1 MQTTSIPVA
10 ASSEPAAAV
19 FQAAVTLA
27 LAAVCVFLYRRY
39 RKRYFAAWSAAWLLY
54 SLRLAVILV
63 FLLTE
68 QRIWLYWHQVVTGWT
83 GLAILWAALVFSQPA
98 APRRR
103 YAWLFVFPVIWS
115 YIAIYQMNDFLLA
128 ALPAVLFLSGA
139 TVWTAWVFLRHH
151 RQVGSG
157 AALILAVT
165 LLLWG
170 FHHLDYPF
178 LRAQGVWNPW
188 GYYIDILFELA
199 MGAGILL
206 LVGEDLDRGLHTL
219 SVLSGH
225 LQPGGGSTFL
235 PEWLGRALT
244 LPAVR
249 GSALWVRSS
258 GDGSGVIVAAA
269 GACSTWTGQVPSE
282 QTATAVVGAMRTRE
296 PVIARDDGTAESF
309 GYVAALPVLR
319 RESIREVLL
328 VVGDARDPFAAL
340 DVGYLVALGQQL
352 GAALEN
358 AELYRGLE
366 DRTVELERIAA
377 RMVHQHEAE
386 RRRLSREL
394 HDETAQVFAAVN
406 MQLGMLRETAD
417 HVHGEKLDRVLALMD
432 EGIRGIRS
440 VTDRLRPPL
449 LDDLGLLPALRG
461 LVDDFAE
468 HRPIDVRF
476 DAPPSLPSIANDAE
490 VALFRALQ
498 EALSNVARHANA
510 RVVTVVLS
518 ADTAGVTLRVIDDGR
533 GLIAGATHEPDRE
546 RAGSGLAG
554 MRERMVLLGGRVSV
568 SNAPAGGV
576 EVCVTVPV
584 DGVATT
590 RQASPASTDR
600 NGRFV

>member
-1 MQTTSIPVA
+1 MQTGAIPAA
-10 ASSEPAAAV
+10 ASSEPAAAIL
-19 FQAAVTLA
+19 QAAVTAA

-39 RKRYFAAWSAAWLLY
+39 RKRYFAAWSVAWLLY
-54 SLRLAVILV
+54 SLRLGVILV

-83 GLAILWAALVFSQPA
+83 ALAILWAALVFSQSRVRSA
-98 APRRR
+98 R
-103 YAWLFVFPVIWS
+103 YGLLFVFPVAWS
-115 YIAIYQMNDFLLA
+115 YVAIYQMNDFLLA

-157 AALILAVT
+157 AALFLAVV

-170 FHHLDYPF
+170 LHHLDYPF

-206 LVGEDLDRGLHTL
+206 LVGEDLDRGVHTL
-219 SVLSGH
+219 SALSGH
-225 LQPGGGSTFL
+225 LQPGGGGTFL
-235 PEWLGRALT
+235 PEWLGRALS

-249 GSALWVRSS
+249 GSALWVRQEP
-258 GDGSGVIVAAA
+258 DGSGTIVHAV
-269 GACSTWTGQVPSE
+269 GACSDWSGRPASRQAAEAVLEAIRTG
-282 QTATAVVGAMRTRE
+282 E
-296 PVIARDDGTAESF
+296 PAIVHGGGLADTF

-319 RESIREVLL
+319 HESIREALL

-340 DVGYLVALGQQL
+340 DASYLVALGQQL

-358 AELYRGLE
+358 ADLYRGLE
-366 DRTVELERIAA
+366 ARSAQLERIAA
-377 RMVHQHEAE
+377 RMVHQHEDE

-406 MQLGMLRETAD
+406 MQLGIMRESAD
-417 HVHGEKLDRVLALMD
+417 AVHAAKLDRLLALMN

-461 LVDDFAE
+461 LVDDFAD
-468 HRPIDVRF
+468 HRSMEVRF
-476 DAPPSLPSIANDAE
+476 EAPRSLPPIPEDAE

-498 EALSNVARHANA
+498 EALSNVARHAGANRVEVKLGIEGNA
-510 RVVTVVLS
+510 VVLVVS
-518 ADTAGVTLRVIDDGR
+518 DDGR
-533 GLIAGATHEPDRE
+533 GMTHGVD
-546 RAGSGLAG
+546 RAGSGLDG
-554 MRERMVLLGGRVSV
+554 MRERVTLLGGTVAVTNR
-568 SNAPAGGV
+568 PAGGLDLR
-576 EVCVTVPV
+576 VTLPI
-584 DGVATT
+584 DGKGLVQ
-590 RQASPASTDR
+590 QASPTRAAADDH
-600 NGRFV
+600 GRDG

>member
-1 MQTTSIPVA
+1 MQTATIPA
-10 ASSEPAAAV
+10 AAASEPAAAIL
-19 FQAAVTLA
+19 QAAVTAA
-27 LAAVCVFLYRRY
+27 LAMLCVFLYRRY
-39 RKRYFAAWSAAWLLY
+39 RKRYFAAWSAAWGLY

-83 GLAILWAALVFSQPA
+83 ALAILLAALLFSQTRV
-98 APRRR
+98 RRE
-103 YAWLFVFPVIWS
+103 YGMWFAFPVVWS

-157 AALILAVT
+157 AALFLGVT

-170 FHHLDYPF
+170 LHHLDYPF

-206 LVGEDLDRGLHTL
+206 LVGEDLDRGVHTL
-219 SVLSGH
+219 SALSGH
-225 LQPGGGSTFL
+225 LQPGGGRTFL
-235 PEWLGRALT
+235 PEWLGRALS

-249 GSALWVRSS
+249 GSALWVRHET
-258 GDGSGVIVAAA
+258 GSGGSIVHAV
-269 GACSTWTGQVPSE
+269 GACSAWSGRPTSRQADEAVREAIRTSE
-282 QTATAVVGAMRTRE
+282 PAIVHGGGE
-296 PVIARDDGTAESF
+296 PDTF

-319 RESIREVLL
+319 RESIREALL

-340 DVGYLVALGQQL
+340 DANYLVALGQQL

-358 AELYRGLE
+358 ADLYRGLE
-366 DRTVELERIAA
+366 ARSAELERMAA

-406 MQLGMLRETAD
+406 MQLGILRETAD
-417 HVHGEKLDRVLALMD
+417 AAHAARLDRLLALMD

-461 LVDDFAE
+461 LVDDFAD
-468 HRPIDVRF
+468 HRRVKVRF
-476 DAPPSLPSIANDAE
+476 DAPASLPALSEDAE

-498 EALSNVARHANA
+498 EALSNIARHADA
-510 RVVTVVLS
+510 SSVEVRLQVEDAAVALVV
-518 ADTAGVTLRVIDDGR
+518 GDDGS
-533 GLIAGATHEPDRE
+533 GLAPGAD
-546 RAGSGLAG
+546 RAGSGIEG
-554 MRERMVLLGGRVSV
+554 MRERVALLGGAVSIA
-568 SNAPAGGV
+568 NRIGGGV
-576 EVCVTVPV
+576 EVRVRLPI
-584 DGVATT
+584 DA
-590 RQASPASTDR
+590 RASLAHASFGRTLEGQ
-600 NGRFV
+600 NGRTGNGG

>member
-1 MQTTSIPVA
+1 MQTATIPIA
-10 ASSEPAAAV
+10 AASEPAAAV
-19 FQAAVTLA
+19 LQAAVTIA

-39 RKRYFAAWSAAWLLY
+39 RKRYFAAWSVAWLLY

-68 QRIWLYWHQVVTGWT
+68 RRIWLYWHQVVTGWT
-83 GLAILWAALVFSQPA
+83 GLAILWSALVFSEPA
-98 APRRR
+98 VRRNR
-103 YAWLFVFPVIWS
+103 YAWLFVFPVVWS

-157 AALILAVT
+157 AALFLAVT

-170 FHHLDYPF
+170 LHHLDYPF

-199 MGAGILL
+199 MGTGILL
-206 LVGEDLDRGLHTL
+206 LVGEDLDRGLRTL
-219 SVLSGH
+219 SALSGH
-225 LQPGGGSTFL
+225 LRPGRGGTFL
-235 PEWLGRALT
+235 RDWLDRALT

-249 GSALWVRSS
+249 GSAMWVR
-258 GDGSGVIVAAA
+258 GGGGGGGGVVVAAA
-269 GACSTWTGQVPSE
+269 GACADWEGRPPSN
-282 QTATAVVGAMRTRE
+282 QMSNAVAGAIRTHE
-296 PVIARDDGTAESF
+296 PAIAHGDGGAASF

-319 RESIREVLL
+319 HESIQEVLL

-340 DVGYLVALGQQL
+340 DVNYLVALGQQL

-358 AELYRGLE
+358 AELYNGLE
-366 DRTVELERIAA
+366 VRTAELERVAA
-377 RMVHQHEAE
+377 RMVHQHEDE

-417 HVHGEKLDRVLALMD
+417 DAHAGKLDRVLALMA

-440 VTDRLRPPL
+440 VTDSLRPPL

-461 LVDDFAE
+461 LVDDFAG
-468 HRPIDVRF
+468 HRRIDVRF
-476 DAPPSLPSIANDAE
+476 DALAVLPPLAENAE

-498 EALSNVARHANA
+498 EALSNVARHAA
-510 RVVTVVLS
+510 ASAVT
-518 ADTAGVTLRVIDDGR
+518 VTLRADSVAVTLFVSDDGR
-533 GLIAGATHEPDRE
+533 GLPADSQLSAGAE
-546 RAGSGLAG
+546 RSGSGLEG
-554 MRERMVLLGGRVSV
+554 MRERVALLGGRVSV
-568 SNAPAGGV
+568 ENRATGGV
-576 EVCVTVPV
+576 EVRVTVPI
-584 DGVATT
+584 DA
-590 RQASPASTDR
+590 AAAL
-600 NGRFV
+600 

>member
-1 MQTTSIPVA
+1 MQTATIPA
-10 ASSEPAAAV
+10 AAASEPAAAIL
-19 FQAAVTLA
+19 QAAVTAA
-27 LAAVCVFLYRRY
+27 LAVVCVFLYRRY

-68 QRIWLYWHQVVTGWT
+68 RRIWLYWHQVVTGWT
-83 GLAILWAALVFSQPA
+83 ALAILWSALVFSQSRVRPA
-98 APRRR
+98 R
-103 YAWLFVFPVIWS
+103 YGLLFAFPVVWS

-157 AALILAVT
+157 AALFLAVT

-170 FHHLDYPF
+170 LHHLDYPF

-206 LVGEDLDRGLHTL
+206 LVGEDLDRGVHTL
-219 SVLSGH
+219 SALSGH
-225 LQPGGGSTFL
+225 LQPGSGSRFL
-235 PEWLGRALT
+235 PEWLGRALS

-249 GSALWVRSS
+249 GSALWVQDARER
-258 GDGSGVIVAAA
+258 GIIVHAA
-269 GACSTWTGQVPSE
+269 GACADWSGAPPTE
-282 QTATAVVGAMRTRE
+282 QAGHAVQEAIRTRE
-296 PVIARDDGTAESF
+296 PAIVHGGAWVDSF

-319 RESIREVLL
+319 HESIREALL

-340 DVGYLVALGQQL
+340 DASYLVALGQQL

-366 DRTVELERIAA
+366 ARSAQLERMAA

-386 RRRLSREL
+386 RRRVSREL

-406 MQLGMLRETAD
+406 MQLGMMRESAD
-417 HVHGEKLDRVLALMD
+417 PAQAAKLDRLLALMD

-440 VTDRLRPPL
+440 VTERLRPPL

-461 LVDDFAE
+461 LIDDFAD
-468 HRPIDVRF
+468 RTDIDVRF
-476 DAPPSLPSIANDAE
+476 ETPASLPSLVEDAE
-490 VALFRALQ
+490 LALFRALQ
-498 EALSNVARHANA
+498 EALSNVARHAQA
-510 RVVTVVLS
+510 KSVEVGLVVGAEAVVLS
-518 ADTAGVTLRVIDDGR
+518 VRDDGE
-533 GLIAGATHEPDRE
+533 GIAEGAE
-546 RAGSGLAG
+546 RSGSGLDG
-554 MRERMVLLGGRVSV
+554 MRERVTLLGGVVTVANRST
-568 SNAPAGGV
+568 GGV
-576 EVCVTVPV
+576 EVRVSLPI
-584 DGVATT
+584 DGA
-590 RQASPASTDR
+590 RPGNHASASAQAEG
-600 NGRFV
+600 NGREVGS